1 MILLI
6 SNLWGSR
13 SAPDSALLASLNDA
27 LEPQGGKAVL
37 TRLGKP
43 VKRLKASAGLPGIH
57 GSVEAELASP
67 KGDSAAAMREVMKQ
81 LDRQKKPLLLAID
94 EAQVLAST
102 AHSDFA
108 HMVPQASQGC
118 LVARQSSHEEHRGAS
133 TATVAGG
140 EHRRPP
146 GCGALSRRG

>member
-67 KGDSAAAMREVMKQ
+67 KGVSAAAMREVMK
-81 LDRQKKPLLLAID
+81 
-94 EAQVLAST
+94 
-102 AHSDFA
+102 
-108 HMVPQASQGC
+108 
-118 LVARQSSHEEHRGAS
+118 
-133 TATVAGG
+133 
-140 EHRRPP
+140 
-146 GCGALSRRG
+146 